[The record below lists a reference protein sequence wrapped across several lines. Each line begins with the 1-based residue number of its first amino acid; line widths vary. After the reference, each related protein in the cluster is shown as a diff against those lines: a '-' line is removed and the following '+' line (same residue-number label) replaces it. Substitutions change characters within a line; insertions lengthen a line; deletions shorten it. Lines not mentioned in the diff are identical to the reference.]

1 MHIDIFLGKLAYN
14 YLYICFKGQNMMI
27 LNDIVDKLKDV
38 LSESSIG
45 KKVFDKHVAEA
56 LGIPQGTFA
65 SMKKRNSIPYAEILE
80 FCALK
85 KISVNWLF
93 FDQAVDMLKE
103 ETEKFFQVRY
113 FSDIRASAGG
123 GAEVFDENYETIS
136 IDEKIMH
143 NMVGMGNTELEAIHV
158 DGESMEPTLQDGSI
172 VFLDRTQTDIN
183 KNGIFVASTTGGL
196 FIKRIQQRADGMIE
210 LISDNS
216 MYPPQAIS
224 PEEVT
229 IVGKVVG
236 NIESL

>member
-1 MHIDIFLGKLAYN
+1 
-14 YLYICFKGQNMMI
+14 MMN

-172 VFLDRTQTDIN
+172 VFVDREQTNIN
-183 KNGIFVASTTGGL
+183 KNGIFIASTTGGL

-216 MYPPQAIS
+216 MYPPQAIH

>member
-1 MHIDIFLGKLAYN
+1 MNLGE
-14 YLYICFKGQNMMI
+14 II
-27 LNDIVDKLKDV
+27 EKLKDV
-38 LSESSIG
+38 ISETKISS
-45 KKVFDKHVAEA
+45 KVFDKDVATA
-56 LGIPQGTFA
+56 LNIPQATFA
-65 SMKKRNSIPYAEILE
+65 TMKKRNSIPYEEILE

-103 ETEKFFQVRY
+103 ETEKFFQIRY

-123 GAEVFDENYETIS
+123 GAYGFDEDEYETIS
-136 IDEKIMH
+136 IDEKLMH
-143 NMVGMGNTELEAIHV
+143 NMVGMGNTDLEAIHV

-172 VFLDRTQTDIN
+172 VFVDRTQTNIN
-183 KNGIFVASTTGGL
+183 KNGIFIAQTLSGL
-196 FIKRIQQRADGMIE
+196 YIKRIQQRADGMVE

-216 MYPPQAIS
+216 VYPPQAIDPS
-224 PEEVT
+224 EVT

>member
-1 MHIDIFLGKLAYN
+1 MLVLKEVI
-14 YLYICFKGQNMMI
+14 
-27 LNDIVDKLKDV
+27 DKLKDV
-38 LSESSIG
+38 IAETLPG
-45 KKVFDKHVAEA
+45 KKIFDKDVADA
-56 LGIPQGTFA
+56 LSIPHATFA
-65 SMKKRNSIPYAEILE
+65 TMKKRNSIPYPEILE

-93 FDQAVDMLKE
+93 FDQAVDMLKS

-113 FSDIRASAGG
+113 FADIRASAGG
-123 GAEVFDENYETIS
+123 GAEVFDENFESIT

-143 NMVGMGNTELEAIHV
+143 NMVGLGNTELEAIHV

-172 VFLDRTQTDIN
+172 VFVDRTQTNIN
-183 KNGIFVASTTGGL
+183 KNGIFIASTTGGL

>member
-1 MHIDIFLGKLAYN
+1 
-14 YLYICFKGQNMMI
+14 MMNFNEI
-27 LNDIVDKLKDV
+27 IEKLKDII
-38 LSESSIG
+38 SETKIG
-45 KKVFDKHVAEA
+45 GKVFDKDVAQA
-56 LGIPQGTFA
+56 LNIPQATFA
-65 SMKKRNSIPYAEILE
+65 TMKKRNSIPYEEILE

-103 ETEKFFQVRY
+103 QTEKFFQVRY

-123 GAEVFDENYETIS
+123 GAEVFDENYETIT

-143 NMVGMGNTELEAIHV
+143 NMVGLGNTELEAIHV

-172 VFLDRTQTDIN
+172 VFVDRNQTNIN
-183 KNGIFVASTTGGL
+183 KDGIFIASTTAGL
-196 FIKRIQQRADGMIE
+196 FIKRIRQRADGMVE
-210 LISDNS
+210 LISDNKA
-216 MYPPQAIS
+216 YS
-224 PEEVT
+224 PEVLAPDEVS

>member
-1 MHIDIFLGKLAYN
+1 MMNLGE
-14 YLYICFKGQNMMI
+14 II
-27 LNDIVDKLKDV
+27 EKLKDV
-38 LSESSIG
+38 ISETKISG
-45 KKVFDKHVAEA
+45 KVFDKDVATA
-56 LGIPQGTFA
+56 LNIPQATFA
-65 SMKKRNSIPYAEILE
+65 TMKKRNSIPYEEILE

-103 ETEKFFQVRY
+103 ETEKFFQIRY

-123 GAEVFDENYETIS
+123 GAYGFDEDAYETIS
-136 IDEKIMH
+136 IDEKLMH
-143 NMVGMGNTELEAIHV
+143 NMVGMGNTDLEAIHV

-172 VFLDRTQTDIN
+172 VFVDRTQTNIN
-183 KNGIFVASTTGGL
+183 KNGIFIAQTLSGL
-196 FIKRIQQRADGMIE
+196 YIKRIQQRADGMVE

-216 MYPPQAIS
+216 IYPPQAID
-224 PEEVT
+224 PGEVT

>member
-1 MHIDIFLGKLAYN
+1 MLVLSEIIE
-14 YLYICFKGQNMMI
+14 
-27 LNDIVDKLKDV
+27 KLKDV
-38 LSESSIG
+38 ISETKIG
-45 KKVFDKHVAEA
+45 GKVFDKDVAQA
-56 LGIPQGTFA
+56 LNIPQATFA
-65 SMKKRNSIPYAEILE
+65 TMKKRNSIPYEEILE

-93 FDQAVDMLKE
+93 FDQAVDMLKA

-123 GAEVFDENYETIS
+123 GAEVFDENYETIT

-172 VFLDRTQTDIN
+172 VFVDRSQTNIN
-183 KNGIFVASTTGGL
+183 KDGIFIASTTAGL
-196 FIKRIQQRADGMIE
+196 FIKRIRQRADGMVE
-210 LISDNS
+210 LISDNKA
-216 MYPPQAIS
+216 YS
-224 PEEVT
+224 PEVLAPDEVS

>member
-1 MHIDIFLGKLAYN
+1 MV
-14 YLYICFKGQNMMI
+14 I
-27 LNDIVDKLKDV
+27 LNEIIDKLKDV
-38 LSESSIG
+38 ISESRIG
-45 KKVFDKHVAEA
+45 KKVFDKDVADV
-56 LGIPQGTFA
+56 LGIPQATFA
-65 SMKKRNSIPYAEILE
+65 TMKKRNSIPYAEILE

-93 FDQAVDMLKE
+93 FDQAVDMLKA

-113 FSDIRASAGG
+113 FSELRASAGG
-123 GAEVFDENYETIS
+123 GADVFDENFETIS

-172 VFLDRTQTDIN
+172 VFVDRTQTNIN
-183 KNGIFVASTTGGL
+183 KNGIFIASTTGGL

-216 MYPPQAIS
+216 MYPPQTIS
-224 PEEVT
+224 HEEIM

>member
-1 MHIDIFLGKLAYN
+1 MV
-14 YLYICFKGQNMMI
+14 I
-27 LNDIVDKLKDV
+27 LTEIIEKLKDV
-38 LSESSIG
+38 LSESAIG
-45 KKVFDKHVAEA
+45 RKVFDKDVATA
-56 LGIPQGTFA
+56 LNIPQATFA
-65 SMKKRNSIPYAEILE
+65 TMKKRNSIPYEEILE

-93 FDQAVDMLKE
+93 FDQAVDMLKA

-123 GAEVFDENYETIS
+123 GAYGFDEDFETIS

-143 NMVGMGNTELEAIHV
+143 NMVGMGSTELEAIHV

-172 VFLDRTQTDIN
+172 VFVDRDQTNIN
-183 KNGIFVASTTGGL
+183 KDGIFIASTTTGL
-196 FIKRIQQRADGMIE
+196 FIKRIRQRADGMVE
-210 LISDNS
+210 LISDNK
-216 MYPPQAIS
+216 MYSPEVIS
-224 PEEVT
+224 PDEVS

>member
-1 MHIDIFLGKLAYN
+1 MIILG
-14 YLYICFKGQNMMI
+14 
-27 LNDIVDKLKDV
+27 DVVERLKTV
-38 LSESSIG
+38 LSESVVG
-45 KKVFDKHVAEA
+45 KKVFDKDVAEA
-56 LGIPQGTFA
+56 LNIPQGTFA
-65 SMKKRNSIPYAEILE
+65 SMKKRNSIPYEEILE
-80 FCALK
+80 FCAIK

-103 ETEKFFQVRY
+103 ETEKFFKVRY

-123 GAEVFDENYETIS
+123 GAYGFDEEEHEMIS

-172 VFLDRTQTDIN
+172 VFVDRTQTNIN
-183 KNGIFVASTTGGL
+183 KDGIFIASTTTGL
-196 FIKRIQQRADGMIE
+196 FIKRIRQRADGMVE
-210 LISDNS
+210 LISDNKI
-216 MYPPQAIS
+216 YT
-224 PEEVT
+224 PELIAPDEIT